1 MTRADFQALAEERIN
16 DAGALLNSRR
26 FSGAYYSSGL
36 AVECALKACVA
47 KNTRQF
53 DFPQKRQPLRFRHLG
68 RRGKANVSSRYRR
81 NGGST
86 PMATYPL
93 VERINLDLP
102 ALVALSLQK
111 HGVPVSDRFLIR
123 YDVSQWQVV
132 IISPAVDEAGRDV
145 YLHAFEALDRE
156 AFSTRQF
163 LSSHLLLLGEKQSR
177 EPLDRLRKGVTRLS
191 SLGPYEEVD
200 VYVVPEADKIE
211 KRGFLHFVPSGN
223 DGFLVGFAGL
233 DRDGEMKTLPVS
245 VRDLDTFLAG
255 FSVYEGDKQKVIDSL
270 RQNHS
275 ESIFAGVSLRTL
287 YEKGLV

>member
-1 MTRADFQALAEERIN
+1 
-16 DAGALLNSRR
+16 
-26 FSGAYYSSGL
+26 
-36 AVECALKACVA
+36 
-47 KNTRQF
+47 
-53 DFPQKRQPLRFRHLG
+53 
-68 RRGKANVSSRYRR
+68 
-81 NGGST
+81 
-86 PMATYPL
+86 
-93 VERINLDLP
+93 
-102 ALVALSLQK
+102 
-111 HGVPVSDRFLIR
+111 
-123 YDVSQWQVV
+123 
-132 IISPAVDEAGRDV
+132 V